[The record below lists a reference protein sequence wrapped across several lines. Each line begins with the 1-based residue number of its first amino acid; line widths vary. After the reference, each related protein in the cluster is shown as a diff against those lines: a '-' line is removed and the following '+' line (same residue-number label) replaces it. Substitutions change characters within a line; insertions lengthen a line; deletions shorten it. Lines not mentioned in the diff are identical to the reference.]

1 MSERENEREALNM
14 DRLAC
19 PILMLV
25 DAIQPSGGTPD
36 EIYGCFENCA
46 WYDDKNECCALMT
59 LAQKEG
65 RNDETAEG

>member
-1 MSERENEREALNM
+1 MSERENETEVSNM

-46 WYDDKNECCALMT
+46 WYDDENECCALMT
-59 LAQKEG
+59 LAQKG
-65 RNDETAEG
+65 GVNHETAEG

>member
-1 MSERENEREALNM
+1 MSERESETEVLNM

-46 WYDDKNECCALMT
+46 WYDDENECCALMT
-59 LAQKEG
+59 LARKG
-65 RNDETAEG
+65 GNDDEAAEC